1 MMSRFLV
8 WLSGSALVLFAA
20 NAQAATLLQ
29 ENWNSGSIGANWVVS
44 EDEPGDLELE
54 DQGGGDF
61 ALALRGVQDPSSPST
76 PAWSDNIHSF
86 SSFSRADKLQVSFL
100 TWIKPAINSQVGI
113 HGPFHNVGS
122 GASYQN
128 IEAAL
133 DYVVNDIRTSEATYD
148 GFNGIQSGT
157 SQPAFTTAL
166 AATNRKSN
174 ALMIRVTLDQLR
186 GSMIE
191 YSKNAGADPFVTIH
205 NSLGNLTYNG
215 QGGPKNTGSSPTVWL
230 GFGQFAGGAGTT
242 MIDDILLTS
251 VPEPTAVGLAFIGF
265 LSLLSLRRR

>member
-1 MMSRFLV
+1 LVGFPGLLSFVALEGLMMSRFLV

-186 GSMIE
+186 GSMIDLGTSPITGKVVPRTRE
-191 YSKNAGADPFVTIH
+191 AARRYGSDLDNLLAG
-205 NSLGNLTYNG
+205 
-215 QGGPKNTGSSPTVWL
+215 Q
-230 GFGQFAGGAGTT
+230 
-242 MIDDILLTS
+242 
-251 VPEPTAVGLAFIGF
+251 EP
-265 LSLLSLRRR
+265 R